1 MYTKG
6 YRCVVNAISSK
17 DGQDCARKSRA
28 DKGSTAVVIK
38 CRWQHILTN
47 YEIQCF
53 LRLDYLNLITVIQAA
68 FLRTCMGR
76 SQWSSGSAPDCKH
89 CHGYYYYYYY
99 YYYAI
104 YSCCFCEVSS
114 HNLLRSIFKEYHCRH
129 DNGHHCY
136 IQTSSVPHGK
146 LWLPKLHPV
155 GAAGQ
160 TTPCKVSPDQ
170 DRGRKGSIPFSAAW
184 RNFAPGDPRDFVLGA
199 GLRLNKLTSY
209 DGLRWI

>member
-1 MYTKG
+1 VYTKG
-6 YRCVVNAISSK
+6 YRCVVNAVSSK

-68 FLRTCMGR
+68 FLRTCKGR

-99 YYYAI
+99 YAI
-104 YSCCFCEVSS
+104 YYSKIKNSCWVVASAKWVPTTYSGQFSKNIIVDTIMGIIVISRQAVFHTGNFDSLSS
-114 HNLLRSIFKEYHCRH
+114 IL
-129 DNGHHCY
+129 
-136 IQTSSVPHGK
+136 
-146 LWLPKLHPV
+146 
-155 GAAGQ
+155 
-160 TTPCKVSPDQ
+160 
-170 DRGRKGSIPFSAAW
+170 
-184 RNFAPGDPRDFVLGA
+184 
-199 GLRLNKLTSY
+199 
-209 DGLRWI
+209 